1 MSTITIPGVLIEA
14 IREGAYAVSRDVAE
28 AIDHGEDLRVCRE
41 RLAGVCRLL
50 EAVGWTRADPS
61 TDTDV
66 DLDVHAATLRPLA
79 VIMLPL
85 LRDAAGERDV
95 HEAMHGL
102 AAELSDVPP
111 SLQVPVDVVV
121 LLRSVLYAEVGVA
134 AEYLAGDC
142 ALKVPED
149 VEGRLA
155 WFDRVRGLQDMVG
168 WSEPEHEQAL
178 VLDFGL
184 CGQTVRDV
192 LQGDLEIEREFTAT
206 DDPAQRERASDEA
219 AVIERFLAELDGSR

>member
-1 MSTITIPGVLIEA
+1 MSTNTIPGVLIEA

-79 VIMLPL
+79 AIMLPL

-95 HEAMHGL
+95 YEALRAL
-102 AAELSDVPP
+102 AAELPDVPL
-111 SLQVPVDVVV
+111 SLQVPVEVVV

-142 ALKVPED
+142 SLRVPED
-149 VEGRLA
+149 VEAKLA
-155 WFDRVRGLQDMVG
+155 RFDRVRGLQDMVG
-168 WSEPEHEQAL
+168 WSEPEQQQPSCSTSACT
-178 VLDFGL
+178 GRQSAM
-184 CGQTVRDV
+184 CCRAIWRSSGNSRTPTIQPSASR
-192 LQGDLEIEREFTAT
+192 RAT
-206 DDPAQRERASDEA
+206 KRP
-219 AVIERFLAELDGSR
+219 